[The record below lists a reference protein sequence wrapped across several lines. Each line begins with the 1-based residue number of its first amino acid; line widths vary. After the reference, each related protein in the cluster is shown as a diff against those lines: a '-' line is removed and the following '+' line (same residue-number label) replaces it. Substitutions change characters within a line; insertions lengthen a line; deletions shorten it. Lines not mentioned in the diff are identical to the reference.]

1 MDPLAQFRDTYILA
15 SAPDGLVIVDQHAA
29 HERVLYERFMAQSRA
44 GRIETQKLLFPATVE
59 VTPAEHL
66 AFVEAR
72 ASLEG
77 LGFGIAPFGDN
88 TLMVDEIP
96 ATVPSGAV
104 ARLVRELL
112 GEVLEWSRAEG
123 IDRLRQR
130 IIATAACHAAVTAN
144 HPLDAPRMRALVND
158 LMSTDMP
165 MTCPHGRPVL
175 LRFSLD
181 HLEREFH
188 RK

>member
-1 MDPLAQFRDTYILA
+1 
-15 SAPDGLVIVDQHAA
+15 
-29 HERVLYERFMAQSRA
+29 
-44 GRIETQKLLFPATVE
+44 
-59 VTPAEHL
+59 
-66 AFVEAR
+66 
-72 ASLEG
+72 
-77 LGFGIAPFGDN
+77 
-88 TLMVDEIP
+88 VDEIP
-96 ATVPSGAV
+96 AFVPSGAV

-144 HPLDAPRMRALVND
+144 HPLDAPRMRAIVSD
-158 LMSTDMP
+158 LMRTDMP

-175 LRFSLD
+175 LRFSLE